1 MGLNLHSPSTP
12 RDCVMTR
19 TMLTD
24 FVMNPVLAARICF
37 PALELDAFQRA
48 RLKLEWILPNFEDC
62 SGVST
67 AKTLVADWV
76 FAQLR
81 ALLIVNG
88 SNGQQVGVYF
98 PNFQSGKESFWQ
110 YYSKE
115 WCSSKF
121 FRAQLGQRTVEE
133 GTEADS
139 RKKQPSVY
147 IQHFKNGSAVKLPA
161 PSAARDAATQKS
173 LRFHTLIVEEASEWD
188 TLGDGIDQEL
198 VLRCTEESWNPA
210 HPIWGNHFKFLYHAE
225 SQAHPSWK
233 RHHGIASEARRG
245 NPHYGS
251 YAWSYKDYSKRKRAD
266 GSTFQRLRQSAEKAL
281 NLSARTLSDADRLSI
296 HFGLWAKQGVGWF
309 TPDLIDAAT
318 ARGVG
323 AGAVP
328 AFDRRHL
335 ETEIERILREARDGG
350 VK

>member
-1 MGLNLHSPSTP
+1 MTIHVPSVQKWN
-12 RDCVMTR
+12 VMTR
-19 TMLTD
+19 TMMDD
-24 FVMNPVLAARICF
+24 FLMNPVLAARIAF
-37 PALELDAFQRA
+37 PALEMDAFQRA
-48 RLKLEWILPNFEDC
+48 RLKLEWILPYFEDC

-98 PNFQSGKESFWQ
+98 PNFQSGKESFWE

-115 WCSSKF
+115 WCSSAF
-121 FRAQLGQRTVEE
+121 FRAQLGQRTADESA
-133 GTEADS
+133 EADS

-147 IQHFKNGSAVKLPA
+147 IQHFRNGSTVKMPA

-173 LRFHTLIVEEASEWD
+173 LRFHTIIIEEVSEWD
-188 TLGDGIDQEL
+188 TLTDIGVDGEL
-198 VLRCTEESWNPA
+198 VPRCTAEAWNPD

-225 SQAHPSWK
+225 SQSHPSWR
-233 RHHGIASEARRG
+233 RHHEMELEARRG
-245 NPHYGS
+245 NPNYGCF
-251 YAWSYKDYSKRKRAD
+251 AWSYKDFSGRKRRD
-266 GSTFQRLRQSAEKAL
+266 GSTFNRLRESAAKAL
-281 NLSARTLSDADRLSI
+281 HLSSRTLSDADRLAT
-296 HFGLWAKQGVGWF
+296 HFGLWSKQGKGWF
-309 TPDLIDAAT
+309 TQELIDAAT
-318 ARGVG
+318 ARGV
-323 AGAVP
+323 ASGAVP

-335 ETEIERILREARDGG
+335 ENEVDRILREARDGG